1 MCSVVALLYSP
12 VHTTQTSI
20 RYTYSLLTGSVLLL
34 FTQLSLHTMQALR
47 STLLPFAQPLLY
59 IFYKHILE
67 QQTQMLLVD
76 VHKSTMSSWGPD
88 LHWCGAAESYVHN
101 QAKLAYT
108 VQRLQH
114 ELNHYTYLKNATEL
128 VIATAR
134 KAHKQFRIDWNTSRP
149 GCAVVPATPL
159 RHLNFKTISK
169 NQTRKSEW
177 IVQSEKAATA
187 YRKTYVS
194 RWKFTER
201 HAAMLMGTPPVT
213 IADLKQKC
221 AAL

>member
-1 MCSVVALLYSP
+1 
-12 VHTTQTSI
+12 
-20 RYTYSLLTGSVLLL
+20 
-34 FTQLSLHTMQALR
+34 
-47 STLLPFAQPLLY
+47 
-59 IFYKHILE
+59 
-67 QQTQMLLVD
+67 
-76 VHKSTMSSWGPD
+76 MSSWGPD

-108 VQRLQH
+108 VKRLQH
-114 ELNHYTYLKNATEL
+114 ELDHYTHLKNATEL
-128 VIATAR
+128 VLSTAH
-134 KAHKQFRIDWNTSRP
+134 KVNKQFRVDWNNSRP

-159 RHLNFKTISK
+159 RHLNFKTITK

-201 HAAMLMGTPPVT
+201 HAAMLMATPPVL
-213 IADLKQKC
+213 IDDLKAKC

>member
-1 MCSVVALLYSP
+1 M
-12 VHTTQTSI
+12 HD
-20 RYTYSLLTGSVLLL
+20 
-34 FTQLSLHTMQALR
+34 
-47 STLLPFAQPLLY
+47 STLYAHDTQQ
-59 IFYKHILE
+59 IILN
-67 QQTQMLLVD
+67 TQMLLVD

-114 ELNHYTYLKNATEL
+114 ELDHYTHLKNATEL
-128 VIATAR
+128 VLNTAH
-134 KAHKQFRIDWNTSRP
+134 KVNKQFRVDWNNSRP

-201 HAAMLMGTPPVT
+201 HAAMLMATPPVL
-213 IADLKQKC
+213 IDDLKAKC